1 MYFFARGYFWY
12 RAGRKTKSGEEN
24 PGNRFRGTEPGKG
37 AGMAEEVMIKE
48 NKMGTQPLRS
58 LLLSMSL
65 PIMISMIVQ
74 ALYNVVD
81 SIFVAMIEEDALTAV
96 SLAFPVQNLLIA
108 VSVGTA
114 VGINALLARYLGEKE
129 YEKANAVAENGVF
142 MGIVCYILFLIA
154 GLTCITPFY
163 RSQTS
168 SANIISYGE
177 DYLSIICIVSIGIFI
192 QAIFEKLLQATGK
205 TIYTMFTQ
213 GTGAIIN
220 IILDPILI
228 FGHFGFPQ
236 MGVKGAAVATVIGQ
250 CVAGILAVFLNHRV
264 NKEIRMKLKGFRP
277 SLSVIGHIYMIAVP
291 TIVMQAIGS
300 VMVYGLNRIL
310 IVFSSTATAVF
321 GVYFKLQSFI
331 FMPVFGLNNGMVP
344 IVAYNYGA
352 GKKERVIKTIRLAAL
367 YGIGIMLAG
376 SVIMHVFPRPLLL
389 MFDASELMLQIGVPA
404 LRIIS
409 LCFGFAGYCIVIG
422 SAFQALGHAW
432 YSMFVSIARQLLVL
446 LPVAYLLAQTG
457 VLNMVWWSFPI
468 AEFMSVGMTTFFL
481 IKLYRKVISHIG
493 EEKAGA

>member
-1 MYFFARGYFWY
+1 M
-12 RAGRKTKSGEEN
+12 
-24 PGNRFRGTEPGKG
+24 
-37 AGMAEEVMIKE
+37 
-48 NKMGTQPLRS
+48 
-58 LLLSMSL
+58 
-65 PIMISMIVQ
+65 
-74 ALYNVVD
+74 
-81 SIFVAMIEEDALTAV
+81 
-96 SLAFPVQNLLIA
+96 
-108 VSVGTA
+108 
-114 VGINALLARYLGEKE
+114 
-129 YEKANAVAENGVF
+129 
-142 MGIVCYILFLIA
+142 
-154 GLTCITPFY
+154 
-163 RSQTS
+163 
-168 SANIISYGE
+168 
-177 DYLSIICIVSIGIFI
+177 
-192 QAIFEKLLQATGK
+192 LQ
-205 TIYTMFTQ
+205 
-213 GTGAIIN
+213 
-220 IILDPILI
+220 
-228 FGHFGFPQ
+228 
-236 MGVKGAAVATVIGQ
+236 
-250 CVAGILAVFLNHRV
+250 
-264 NKEIRMKLKGFRP
+264 GFRP
-277 SLSVIGHIYMIAVP
+277 SLSGIGHICMIAVP

-446 LPVAYLLAQTG
+446 LPVAYLLAETG